1 MRKILSILLIL
12 SAVLLILSSCGR
24 SSDNVQSFDLSEYE
38 KYLEQFKNVDARLV
52 FDEIKTTY
60 DAKKAIDKIAKE
72 KFDESLFE
80 SVFSEYE
87 YRFDQNAGVWL
98 VRKHFILFYFS
109 GAYVVIISKDG
120 KVLAFWGEK

>member
-1 MRKILSILLIL
+1 MP
-12 SAVLLILSSCGR
+12 
-24 SSDNVQSFDLSEYE
+24 NNE
-38 KYLEQFKNVDARLV
+38 LEQFKNVDERLV

-98 VRKHFILFYFS
+98 VRKHFFLVHFG
-109 GAYVVIISKDG
+109 GAYDLIVGKDG

>member
-1 MRKILSILLIL
+1 MKRILSVLLIL
-12 SAVLLILSSCGR
+12 SAVLLILTSCGR
-24 SSDNVQSFDLSEYE
+24 PSNNVRSFDLAEYE
-38 KYLEQFKNVDARLV
+38 NELEQFKNVDARLV

-72 KFDESLFE
+72 KFDQSLFE

-98 VRKHFILFYFS
+98 VRKHFNLVDFV
-109 GAYVVIISKDG
+109 GAYDLIVGKDG
-120 KVLAFWGEK
+120 EVLAFWGEK

>member
-1 MRKILSILLIL
+1 MRKILSVLLIL
-12 SAVLLILSSCGR
+12 SAVLLILTSCGK
-24 SSDNVQSFDLSEYE
+24 SSDNVRSFDLAEYE

-60 DAKKAIDKIAKE
+60 DAKKAIDKIAND
-72 KFDESLFE
+72 KFDESFFE

-98 VRKHFILFYFS
+98 VRKHFILVDFG
-109 GAYVVIISKDG
+109 GAYDLIVGKDG
-120 KVLAFWGEK
+120 EVLAFWGEK

>member
-1 MRKILSILLIL
+1 MRKILSISLIL

-24 SSDNVQSFDLSEYE
+24 SSDNVQSFDLTEYE
-38 KYLEQFKNVDARLV
+38 NELEQFKNVDARLV

-87 YRFDQNAGVWL
+87 YRFDKSAGVWL
-98 VRKHFILFYFS
+98 VRKHFILVDFG
-109 GAYVVIISKDG
+109 GAYDLIVGKDG